1 MVRKI
6 ANYIRNFIRYVR
18 DGGLVEVHV
27 SQISQGLIL
36 KEKKVLVTGGS
47 SGFGYAIAEKFLKE
61 GAQVI
66 ITGRNVEKLKGAESS
81 LKKVNKDRIHSLVW
95 DLNNMEEMPSLFQ
108 SALQI
113 YNGIDI
119 FVNNAGV
126 WSTPMYPDHTPDE
139 YDRIM
144 DTNLKSLFFMM
155 QEEGRYMEAQG
166 IRGKIINITSMNGR
180 IPSFDI
186 YHASKYGADC
196 ITMGLARKLASKG
209 IIING
214 IAPGIALTDI
224 NIALKN
230 RYSHDNNEFCAVHS
244 TGRFIRIEEVAELA
258 TFLASDAANNI
269 VGQVIAIDG
278 GTTIGRP

>member
-6 ANYIRNFIRYVR
+6 ANYIRNFIRYVKK
-18 DGGLVEVHV
+18 GGLVEVHV
-27 SQISQGLIL
+27 SQISQGSIL
-36 KEKKVLVTGGS
+36 KDKKVLVTGGS

-61 GAQVI
+61 GALVI
-66 ITGRNVEKLKGAESS
+66 ITGRNAEKLKGAESN
-81 LKKVNKDRIHSLVW
+81 LKKIDKDRIHSLVW
-95 DLNNMEEMPSLFQ
+95 DLNNMEEMPSSFHR
-108 SALQI
+108 ALQI

-126 WSTPMYPDHTPDE
+126 WSAPMYPDYTPDE

-144 DTNLKSLFFMM
+144 NTNLKGLFFMM
-155 QEEGRYMEAQG
+155 QEEGRYMETQG
-166 IRGKIINITSMNGR
+166 IRGKIINITSICGR
-180 IPSFDI
+180 IPSFDF
-186 YHASKYGADC
+186 YNASKHGADC

-230 RYSHDNNEFCAVHS
+230 RYSHDDNEFCAVHP
-244 TGRFIRIEEVAELA
+244 TDRFVRVEEVAELA

-269 VGQVIAIDG
+269 VGQIIAVDG
-278 GTTIGRP
+278 GTTIGRL